1 MAAPAGNTYSSRN
14 NRLLTETLRRVAL
27 SGDGERV
34 RKICEEVFSKAEGG
48 DLQAASFIFD
58 RLEGRPAQSVTLSG
72 DENNPLTFFSKVERV
87 LVRSTDKNR

>member
-1 MAAPAGNTYSSRN
+1 MAAPAGNTYSSKN

-34 RKICEEVFSKAEGG
+34 RKICEEVFTKAEGG

-58 RLEGRPAQSVTLSG
+58 RLEGKPAQSVTVSG
-72 DENNPLTFFSKVERV
+72 DEDNPLTIFTKIERV
-87 LVRSTDKNR
+87 LVRPSNQDG